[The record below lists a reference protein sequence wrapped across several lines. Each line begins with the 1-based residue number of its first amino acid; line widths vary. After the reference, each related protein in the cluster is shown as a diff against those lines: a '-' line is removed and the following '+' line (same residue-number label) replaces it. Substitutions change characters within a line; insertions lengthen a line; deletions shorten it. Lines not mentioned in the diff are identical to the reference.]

1 MPLTITIFKL
11 RTICSPQYLQS
22 ALPYSFPCGKMD
34 SNTFTV
40 YGSHFKGLKFIV
52 ANIILL
58 KLATQHI
65 QSLSVCCLQNGFRSS
80 LQESKT
86 SKSFPK
92 LHKFLWLKP
101 STHSS
106 KLNYQRSRIS
116 GQFCN
121 GIGRDKK
128 QLFYK
133 SWPIR
138 LTPRLSQ
145 GIFEVKF
152 PTRAYPPV
160 TKCEIMALYQPKL
173 LRSLY
178 LENIFQCIVMYTQ

>member
-1 MPLTITIFKL
+1 MLTSVLFAV
-11 RTICSPQYLQS
+11 SS
-22 ALPYSFPCGKMD
+22 SVHSFPCGKMD

-40 YGSHFKGLKFIV
+40 YGSHFNLQEIKEPKFIV
-52 ANIILL
+52 ANIILV
-58 KLATQHI
+58 KVATQHI
-65 QSLSVCCLQNGFRSS
+65 RSLSVCCLQNGFRSS

-86 SKSFPK
+86 SKPFPK
-92 LHKFLWLKP
+92 LHKFFSLKP
-101 STHSS
+101 SARSS

-121 GIGRDKK
+121 AIGRDKK

-145 GIFEVKF
+145 GIFAMKF
-152 PTRAYPPV
+152 QHVPTRLSRNV
-160 TKCEIMALYQPKL
+160 K
-173 LRSLY
+173 
-178 LENIFQCIVMYTQ
+178 

>member
-1 MPLTITIFKL
+1 
-11 RTICSPQYLQS
+11 
-22 ALPYSFPCGKMD
+22 MD

-40 YGSHFKGLKFIV
+40 YGSHFNLQEIKEPKFIV
-52 ANIILL
+52 ANIILV
-58 KLATQHI
+58 KVATQHI
-65 QSLSVCCLQNGFRSS
+65 RSLSVCCLQNGFRSS

-86 SKSFPK
+86 SKPFPK
-92 LHKFLWLKP
+92 LHKFFSLKP
-101 STHSS
+101 SARSS

-121 GIGRDKK
+121 AIGRDKK

-145 GIFEVKF
+145 GISLRWNSNMCLPACHE
-152 PTRAYPPV
+152 
-160 TKCEIMALYQPKL
+160 MWNNGALSAETAQKL
-173 LRSLY
+173 ILGKYFSVHCHVHSTSCLHFWAWIE
-178 LENIFQCIVMYTQ
+178 LVN

>member
-1 MPLTITIFKL
+1 
-11 RTICSPQYLQS
+11 
-22 ALPYSFPCGKMD
+22 MD

-40 YGSHFKGLKFIV
+40 YGSHFKEPKFIV
-52 ANIILL
+52 ANIILV
-58 KLATQHI
+58 KVATQHI
-65 QSLSVCCLQNGFRSS
+65 RSLSVCCLQNGFRSS

-86 SKSFPK
+86 SKPFPK
-92 LHKFLWLKP
+92 LHKFFSLKP
-101 STHSS
+101 SARSS
-106 KLNYQRSRIS
+106 KLNYQRWRIS

-121 GIGRDKK
+121 AIGRDKK

-145 GIFEVKF
+145 GI

-160 TKCEIMALYQPKL
+160 TKCEIMALYPPKL
-173 LRSLY
+173 LRSLD
-178 LENIFQCIVMYTQ
+178 LENIFQCTVMYTQQAAFIFGHGSN